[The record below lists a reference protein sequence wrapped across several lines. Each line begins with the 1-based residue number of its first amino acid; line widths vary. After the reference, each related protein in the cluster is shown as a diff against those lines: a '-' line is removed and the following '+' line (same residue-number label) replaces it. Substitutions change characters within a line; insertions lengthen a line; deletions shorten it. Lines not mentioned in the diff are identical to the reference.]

1 MYWLDRLLLLSIGDT
16 AKYLYYRAYDNS
28 SKDGNK
34 KSNLMTIKANDI
46 PFSETQYS
54 VEIDTKRLYKY
65 IVNRELLLG
74 NQPWRTKDVYI
85 SILMAFKVEYAILVI
100 WMFFI
105 LIFDF
110 FVKYHGTYYLKY
122 ILGTVC
128 EEECGSLIP
137 GLLLFMFKLIYLLCN
152 THISYY
158 TSRLSNRVIG
168 AINGLTLSRLFDGT
182 NDISSKFNAPDS
194 KLKISKYQ
202 NILTVDAEFSENA
215 ISYSTRILIYP
226 LQLFSTFV
234 VAAVTFDSAP
244 LLLLLSVLS
253 SAFLLSV
260 LVLYISTLFKRPFI
274 AAREERIKE
283 TVNLLEASKGLIAT
297 QDHLMASFHALIQ
310 GSRKREMYY
319 GSLRKYFFT
328 VEEIISRSLSL
339 LCYFT
344 IALYVWFS
352 RVEPTK
358 SIEMIIH
365 AAWLVPTFYGPL
377 QETCYFLYYISE
389 GINSLSRLGQFFNM
403 TRKHNTMY
411 MKMSHNLE
419 SNKCAEYKDEKLEH
433 IVKITNLEGCQKNF
447 KQFELSNLSVDET
460 RDCTIIVNLGKFW
473 TSKGLP
479 STFTINRGKPV
490 IIGFGSISNNHI
502 LSNFLSCLVTGKSN
516 NIKLTVSYN
525 NKIIPLNSLSEIC
538 TNIGYVPLDPWVA
551 DGMSI
556 SDVILCGREFDSELW
571 QNILNICELSSDF
584 DVWGISNFE
593 VAKSS
598 VYSSSQ
604 LSSGQK
610 VRLSLARAL
619 YGFKIADNL
628 RKEDVKEGL
637 RIYSKDK
644 VRISCKEH
652 SKNYKNYRESLGNI
666 ALRSAPI
673 IILDS
678 IFKNL
683 DPPVCS
689 NILSKLFDI
698 ETGILKD
705 AISISV
711 FDLQLLNLFPDHIL
725 PPFLIMLDSQVVIQD
740 ESGEFTS
747 TSHSSISTI
756 NLIRNDY
763 QDDSD
768 NSRDIWD
775 VSTNEDLTRNLD
787 NSLKDIVH
795 EAKGN
800 LDSENFERHHRDEE
814 ILGIDLKHG
823 IEISPTGII
832 DKCAE
837 MCHGDGQIIKKKHE
851 SIDSNNSNKTPT
863 FSNPSTNHSSSNLK
877 FENKELTLDSTDNYG
892 TSFGPLH
899 YYIFYAAN
907 SRKLSKYKDGKLLT
921 IKESSFGIIFYF
933 LLLLLPPIIIKFG
946 EKILLSNLSNQYNTT
961 GSLQIEFWYF
971 FYCILIFL
979 SVLCTFMSGYL
990 EVFVGLRAARY
1001 IHNSFLFGYIS
1012 SKISSSVRSLPISFI
1027 LNRLNFDQL
1036 IVDYCTTKRIG
1047 QLLTAVN
1054 RVSAGLFLSII
1065 ASSSPVSHAL
1075 FLIIFGIFIYYVG
1088 LRYFTISCRLIR
1100 NTYISEMSPLI
1111 DTVRNICDGKE
1122 SIVAQ
1127 NLSNFFL
1134 KNGFHQLQSML
1145 KPLYIQ
1151 SSLQIWLKLRLQIGI
1166 LLPVSL
1172 LNILAPHWLGSET
1185 STLTALVVATTYN
1198 SLGRIDEIVRYW
1210 TRLERELVSVE
1221 RMRKYIAIMRQDS
1234 AFDKNLEISIVDE
1247 VSHNIKSK
1255 ASDIPEVSLEVE
1267 APLMKSLDTRLILKS
1282 VYAYH
1287 SSLDSQGSSDRVDR
1301 SEIIGTYLRR
1311 ICCLNNISAIVKSGE
1326 IIGIIGRSGS
1336 GKTSLLNLIAN
1347 LLEYN
1352 GTIKYINEFKE
1363 RKLCIDIY
1371 EHYLHCRDCI
1381 EETDQVILNSASA
1394 LQNKLRHIAMLPFEI
1409 FFNGDRTIRNILDPF
1424 ERFQDIDLISALN
1437 ICGISGFLTKNL
1449 YSINQDR
1456 SDTRVSLTLPKKDE
1470 ETDLLLDDYYNL
1482 LNRCLSEPLKNF
1494 KIPDS
1499 IKRMLLFT
1507 HFFLFRNNIFI
1518 LLIDE
1523 PPVIDTTTVNEGIC
1537 TKKTKNTSLI
1547 PQIIRKYFSHTS
1559 TFIVAHDI
1567 RNLDGVHKFWHLS
1580 NGNLYIRQY

>member
-1 MYWLDRLLLLSIGDT
+1 MYWLDKLLLLNIGDT

-28 SKDGNK
+28 SKEGNK
-34 KSNLMTIKANDI
+34 NNLMTIKAKDI

-65 IVNRELLLG
+65 VVNRELLLG
-74 NQPWRTKDVYI
+74 NQQWRTKDVYI

-100 WMFFI
+100 WMFFT

-122 ILGTVC
+122 ILGKVYG
-128 EEECGSLIP
+128 EECDSLIP
-137 GLLLFMFKLIYLLCN
+137 GILLFMFKLISLLCN

-182 NDISSKFNAPDS
+182 NDTSSKFNTSDS

-226 LQLFSTFV
+226 LQIFSTFV
-234 VAAVTFDSAP
+234 VAAVTFDSTP
-244 LLLLLSVLS
+244 LSLLLLVLS
-253 SAFLLSV
+253 SAFLLSI
-260 LVLYISTLFKRPFI
+260 LALYISTLFKRPFI

-283 TVNLLEASKGLIAT
+283 TVNLLEASKGLVVT

-310 GSRKREMYY
+310 ESRKKEMYY

-328 VEEIISRSLSL
+328 IEEVFSRSLSF

-344 IALYVWFS
+344 IVLYVWYS
-352 RVEPTK
+352 RVERTK

-365 AAWLVPTFYGPL
+365 AAWLVPTFHGPL

-389 GINSLSRLGQFFNM
+389 GINSLNRLGQFFNV
-403 TRKHNTMY
+403 TRKYNTVY
-411 MKMSHNLE
+411 MEISQNSE
-419 SNKCAEYKDEKLEH
+419 NNKCTEYKGEEYEH
-433 IVKITNLEGCQKNF
+433 IFNITNLEGYHENF
-447 KQFELSNLSVDET
+447 KQSELSNLPINVT
-460 RDCTIIVNLGKFW
+460 RDCTITVSLGKFW

-479 STFTINRGKPV
+479 SKFTINRGKPV
-490 IIGFGSISNNHI
+490 IIGFGSISNNYI
-502 LSNFLSCLVTGKSN
+502 LSNLLSCLVTGESN

-525 NKIIPLNSLSEIC
+525 GKIIPLNSLSEIC

-556 SDVILCGREFDSELW
+556 SDIILCGREFDSELW

-584 DVWGISNFE
+584 DAWGISNFE

-610 VRLSLARAL
+610 VRISLARAL
-619 YGFKIADNL
+619 YGFKIVDKS
-628 RKEDVKEGL
+628 RKEDIKEGL
-637 RIYSKDK
+637 RVYSKDK
-644 VRISCKEH
+644 VRISCEKR
-652 SKNYKNYRESLGNI
+652 SKNCKNYKGSLGNI

-673 IILDS
+673 VILDS

-689 NILSKLFDI
+689 NILSKLFDL

-711 FDLQLLNLFPDHIL
+711 FDSQLLSLFPDHIL
-725 PPFLIMLDSQVVIQD
+725 PPLLIMLDSQVAVQ
-740 ESGEFTS
+740 GEFEEFTPI
-747 TSHSSISTI
+747 SHSSISTMES
-756 NLIRNDY
+756 IRNDY

-775 VSTNEDLTRNLD
+775 VSTNEDPTRDFD
-787 NSLKDIVH
+787 NSPKDIAH
-795 EAKGN
+795 GTKGN
-800 LDSENFERHHRDEE
+800 LHSEDSERHHRDEE
-814 ILGIDLKHG
+814 IPVIDLKCG
-823 IEISPTGII
+823 MKISPIGIV

-837 MCHGDGQIIKKKHE
+837 IYHENGQIIKKTKHE
-851 SIDSNNSNKTPT
+851 FIDSTNINKTPT
-863 FSNPSTNHSSSNLK
+863 FSNPNINHSSSNLK
-877 FENKELTLDSTDNYG
+877 FGNKELTLDSTDNYG
-892 TSFGPLH
+892 TSFGPLY

-907 SRKLSKYKDGKLLT
+907 SRKLSKYNDGKLLT
-921 IKESSFGIIFYF
+921 IKESSFEIISYF

-946 EKILLSNLSNQYNTT
+946 EKILLSNLSNQSNTT
-961 GSLQIEFWYF
+961 GLFQIEFWYF
-971 FYCILIFL
+971 FHCTLIFL
-979 SVLCTFMSGYL
+979 SVLCIFMSGYL

-1001 IHNSFLFGYIS
+1001 IHNSFLFGYIN
-1012 SKISSSVRSLPISFI
+1012 SKMSSSIRSLPISFI

-1047 QLLTAVN
+1047 QLFTAVN

-1065 ASSSPVSHAL
+1065 ASNSPVSHAL
-1075 FLIIFGIFIYYVG
+1075 FLIIFGILIYYVG
-1088 LRYFTISCRLIR
+1088 LRYFTTSCRLIR

-1122 SIVAQ
+1122 CIVAQ

-1134 KNGFHQLQSML
+1134 QSGFCQLQSML

-1151 SSLQIWLKLRLQIGI
+1151 SSLQIWLKLRLQVGI
-1166 LLPVSL
+1166 FLPVSL
-1172 LNILAPHWLGSET
+1172 LNILAPHWLGSKT
-1185 STLTALVVATTYN
+1185 STLTALVVATTYS
-1198 SLGRIDEIVRYW
+1198 SLSRIDEIVRYW
-1210 TRLERELVSVE
+1210 TRLERELVSIE
-1221 RMRKYIAIMRQDS
+1221 RMRKYITIMRQDS

-1247 VSHNIKSK
+1247 VSHIKSK

-1267 APLMKSLDTRLILKS
+1267 APLMKSPDTRLILKS

-1287 SSLDSQGSSDRVDR
+1287 SSLDSQGSSERVDR
-1301 SEIIGTYLRR
+1301 SEIVGIYLKR
-1311 ICCLNNISAIVKSGE
+1311 ICCLNNISAVVKSGE

-1347 LLEYN
+1347 LLEYD

-1381 EETDQVILNSASA
+1381 EEIDQVILNSASA
-1394 LQNKLRHIAMLPFEI
+1394 LQNKLRHIAMLPLEI
-1409 FFNGDRTIRNILDPF
+1409 FFSGDRTIRNILDPF

-1449 YSINQDR
+1449 YSSNQSR
-1456 SDTRVSLTLPKKDE
+1456 SDTRVFLTLPKKDE
-1470 ETDLLLDDYYNL
+1470 ETDLLLDGHNL

-1494 KIPDS
+1494 KIPDP
-1499 IKRMLLFT
+1499 IKRMLLFA

-1523 PPVIDTTTVNEGIC
+1523 PPVIYTSAVNEGIC

-1567 RNLDGVHKFWHLS
+1567 RNLDGVHKFWHLN